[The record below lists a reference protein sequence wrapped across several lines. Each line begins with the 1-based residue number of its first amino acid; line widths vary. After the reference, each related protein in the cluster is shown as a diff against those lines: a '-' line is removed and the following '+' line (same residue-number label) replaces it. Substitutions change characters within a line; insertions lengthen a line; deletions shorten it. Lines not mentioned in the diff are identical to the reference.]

1 MIGETVS
8 HYRILEKLGGGGM
21 GVVYKA
27 EDVKLGRR
35 VALKFLPEE
44 VGDDPNALER
54 LRREARAA
62 SALEHPNICTIHDID
77 EDAGRHFIVM
87 ELVEGDTLKDR
98 LAVRPLPLDQ
108 MLDLGIQI
116 ADALDAAHAHGIV
129 HRDIKPGNILITK
142 RSQAKLMDFGLAKR
156 AGPPEAGGP
165 ESAVSEL
172 ATAIGEQHLTSPG
185 MAIGTVAYMSPEQ
198 ARGEELDART
208 DLFSFGAV
216 LYEMATGRQPFSGN
230 TSAIIFDGILN
241 RAPVSPVRINPDLP
255 PELERIVNTA
265 LEKDR
270 ELRYQT
276 AAELRADLKRL
287 KRDTESGR
295 VAAATSAIPSVKPRG
310 RAPLWIGLGIVVLL
324 AAAAVLFLTKRGVVS
339 APTAAARR
347 GQTSIAVLPFQSLG
361 TDKSADFL
369 RLALPDEIVTTLS
382 RVPSLSVRPFTSAR
396 KFDKPDT
403 DPLAA
408 GKELGVDRVLSGHY
422 IRDGDRLQVT
432 LEVTSTDRNEVVWR
446 DTFAGAVG
454 NLIALQQ
461 QMSSR
466 LNDQLLPRLGGAA
479 AAHRATQPQNA
490 EAYDLYLRA
499 VAIPHDP
506 QPNKEGIHLLERSVE
521 LDPSYAPAWELLSNR
536 YYIDG
541 SYSDGGARA
550 LERSQA
556 SAERAFALDPELPEA
571 SRRLIVMRVE
581 GGDLNGAYDQA
592 LDLLRRRPDSTNSHF
607 SMSYVLRYAGLLE
620 EAAVECEVARRLD
633 PGNHRVW
640 RSCAQTFSMLGRP
653 DKATEYLFPERDSVW
668 SRNTEVFIL
677 TRQGKIAEART
688 VARGLGREIY
698 SPAALACFEERPLP
712 EREALATAEVSGL
725 LQIRDSEPKFQI
737 STVLA
742 RCGLSDLALRLLRKA
757 VEENF
762 CAYPAID
769 TDPRFASIRN
779 TPQFAEIRRLGMAC
793 RDRFLAH
800 RTEKGA
806 PPTPSAY

>member
-44 VGDDPNALER
+44 VGDDPQALER

-98 LAVRPLPLDQ
+98 LATRPLSLEQLLDF
-108 MLDLGIQI
+108 GIQL
-116 ADALDAAHAHGIV
+116 ADALDAAHSHGIV
-129 HRDIKPGNILITK
+129 HRDIKPANILVTK
-142 RSQAKLMDFGLAKR
+142 RGQAKLMDFGLAKR
-156 AGPPEAGGP
+156 AGPPEATGFETG
-165 ESAVSEL
+165 VSGL

-185 MAIGTVAYMSPEQ
+185 TAIGTVAYMSPEQ
-198 ARGEELDART
+198 ARGEELDSRT

-216 LYEMATGRQPFSGN
+216 LYEMATGRQPFAGN
-230 TSAIIFDGILN
+230 TTAVIFDGILN
-241 RAPVSPVRINPDLP
+241 RAPASPVRLNPDLP

-276 AAELRADLKRL
+276 AAELKADLKRL
-287 KRDTESGR
+287 KRDSESGR
-295 VAAATSAIPSVKPRG
+295 VSAATAATPAAPPVPLRR
-310 RAPLWIGLGIVVLL
+310 RAPLWVAVGGVVLL
-324 AAAAVLFLTKRGVVS
+324 GAAAALFLTKRGAVS
-339 APTAAARR
+339 APAAAAKR

-382 RVPSLSVRPFTSAR
+382 RAPSLSVRPFTSVR

-432 LEVTSTDRNEVVWR
+432 LEVTSTDGNEVVWR
-446 DTFAGAVG
+446 DTFAGTAG
-454 NLIALQQ
+454 DLIALQQ

-466 LNDQLLPRLGGAA
+466 LNEQLLPRLGGVPASRA
-479 AAHRATQPQNA
+479 ATQPKNA

-499 VAIPHDP
+499 AAISHDP

-550 LERSQA
+550 LERSQTA
-556 SAERAFALDPELPEA
+556 AERAFALDPELPDA

-592 LDLLRRRPDSTNSHF
+592 LELLRRRPESPNSHF

-620 EAAVECEVARRLD
+620 EAAVECEAARRLD
-633 PGNHRVW
+633 PRNHRVW
-640 RSCAQTFSMLGRP
+640 RSCSQTFNMLGRP

-668 SRNTEVFIL
+668 SRNAEVFIL
-677 TRQGKIAEART
+677 TRQGKLAEART
-688 VARGLGREIY
+688 VARSLGPSNY
-698 SPAALACFEERPLP
+698 SPAGLACLENRPLP
-712 EREALATAEVSGL
+712 EREALATAEVNGL
-725 LQIRDSEPKFQI
+725 VSIRDSEPKYHV
-737 STVLA
+737 SAELA
-742 RCGLSDLALRLLRKA
+742 RCGLSEHALRLLRKA

-762 CAYPAID
+762 CGYPAMD
-769 TDPRFASIRN
+769 TEPRFASILS
-779 TPQFAEIRRLGMAC
+779 TPQFAEIRKMGIAC
-793 RDRFLAH
+793 QERFLAH
-800 RTEKGA
+800 RAAAKR
-806 PPTPSAY
+806 